1 MYKIEKTAGGFTLT
15 FGGLM
20 NKAEHERWV
29 EESER
34 ALAGCTKPFGVI
46 VDLRTLKLLSPDAQ
60 AVLVQGQGLY
70 KRAGMERSV
79 VILNSPLMT
88 MQAKRLSKGSGI
100 DALER
105 YIDASNDTNWEKHA
119 LAWVKS
125 GVDPD
130 K

>member
-1 MYKIEKTAGGFTLT
+1 MPAPPGKTMYKIEKTAGGFTLT

-46 VDLRTLKLLSPDAQ
+46 VDLRTLKPLSPDAQ

-88 MQAKRLSKGSGI
+88 MCRQSGSLRGQVSMHLSATSTPPTIRTGKNTPWLG
-100 DALER
+100 
-105 YIDASNDTNWEKHA
+105 
-119 LAWVKS
+119 
-125 GVDPD
+125 
-130 K
+130 